1 MLEKYEKA
9 GRIASYARKK
19 AVKKA
24 KAGMKVIDLIDFVE
38 NEIKKSGA
46 GLAFPCTVSINEITS
61 HYTSEPDDDTLLF
74 NGDIVK
80 IDLGAEVDGYL
91 SDTAVTTIIKGKNK
105 EPLDEKD
112 EALIMPGRNDDGM
125 CEVSDDVIEERMNL
139 IEATDSALENVT
151 SILKEGISIREV
163 GRVIQDTI
171 QSNGF
176 TPVIDLTGH
185 AIARYNIHPGLTI
198 PNYPDNSND
207 YILKEDDHI
216 AIEPFATN
224 GEGHVVNLQQHTI
237 YSYLRPRPLRDIDS
251 ERLLDKISSE
261 HNRLPFC
268 KRHLLN
274 DYDLN
279 TLDDAINPLIA
290 CRALYPYAII
300 KERSN
305 GCVSQT
311 EHTIII
317 EKEGCNIT
325 TL

>member
-9 GRIASYARKK
+9 GKIASNARKK

-38 NEIKKSGA
+38 NEIRKSGA

-61 HYTSEPDDDTLLF
+61 HYTSEPGDDTLLCY
-74 NGDIVK
+74 GDIVK

-91 SDTAVTTIIKGKNK
+91 SDTAVTTIIQGENK
-105 EPLDEKD
+105 DFVDENDEPLV
-112 EALIMPGRNDDGM
+112 MSGRTDNGIVD
-125 CEVSDDVIEERMNL
+125 VSEDIIEERMNL

-151 SILKEGISIREV
+151 SILREGVSVKEV
-163 GRVIQDTI
+163 GQVIQDTI
-171 QSNGF
+171 QSKGF
-176 TPVIDLTGH
+176 TPVVDLTGH
-185 AIARYNIHPGLTI
+185 AISRYNIHPGLTI
-198 PNYPDNSND
+198 PNYPDYSND
-207 YILKEDDHI
+207 YVFKEDDHV
-216 AIEPFATN
+216 AIEPYATN
-224 GEGHVVNLQQHTI
+224 GEGHVVNLQQHKI

-251 ERLLDKISSE
+251 ERLLDKISTE

-274 DYDLN
+274 DYDIN
-279 TLDDAINPLIA
+279 TLNDAINPLIA
-290 CRALYPYAII
+290 CRALYPYAVLR
-300 KERSN
+300 ERSN